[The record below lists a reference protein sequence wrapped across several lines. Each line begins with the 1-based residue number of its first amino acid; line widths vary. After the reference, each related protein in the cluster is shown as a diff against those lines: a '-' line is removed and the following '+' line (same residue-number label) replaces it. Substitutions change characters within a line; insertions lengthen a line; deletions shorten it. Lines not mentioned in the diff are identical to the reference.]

1 MIAAE
6 IPVAH
11 TPPGGWHGEMPPP
24 VLAGCSE
31 PIAASL
37 PDFQGLW
44 QAFAVEVDGKLID
57 DLSHVERIEQAGD
70 RIVITAGGVV
80 HDMRADGTLE
90 HGVHDVDARNFA
102 PITVAARFTEGAL
115 VLRPND
121 AFVAVTRH
129 LEGDVLVWN
138 LLPLKR
144 VTRMR
149 RVAVAPD
156 STELS
161 REPGSDD
168 PRPLPDR

>member
-1 MIAAE
+1 MNAAG

-11 TPPGGWHGEMPPP
+11 TPPGGWHGELPAP

-31 PIAASL
+31 PIAADL
-37 PDFQGLW
+37 PDFRGLW
-44 QAFAVEVDGKLID
+44 QAFAVEVDGKPID
-57 DLSHVERIEQAGD
+57 DLSHVERIEQAAG
-70 RIVITAGGVV
+70 RIVITAGGVI

-90 HGVHDVDARNFA
+90 HGGNDVSARSFT
-102 PITVAARFTEGAL
+102 PIRVAARFEDGAL

-138 LLPLKR
+138 LLPMKR

-149 RVAVAPD
+149 RVHAEPN
-156 STELS
+156 SEES
-161 REPGSDD
+161 R
-168 PRPLPDR
+168 